1 MVFITRFW
9 YFRVLRKTMNIDL
22 FTQLSESARLK
33 YIEASGVLIAER
45 KSAPCDVKLYQVGS
59 FYTEL
64 YHHTHFNVIVNI
76 NAFTSLDMLDPYL
89 ETVTIDN
96 LIYAS

>member
-1 MVFITRFW
+1 
-9 YFRVLRKTMNIDL
+9 MNIDH
-22 FTQLSESARLK
+22 FTQLSEGDQLK
-33 YIEASGVLIAER
+33 LIHASGIQIAER
-45 KSAPCDVKLYQVGS
+45 KSAYCDVKLYQLGG
-59 FYTEL
+59 FYIEL

-89 ETVTIDN
+89 DSVVIDN

>member
-1 MVFITRFW
+1 
-9 YFRVLRKTMNIDL
+9 MNIDQ
-22 FTQLSESARLK
+22 FTQLSESAQLK
-33 YIEASGVLIAER
+33 YIQESGVFIAER
-45 KSAPCDVKLYQVGS
+45 KSAHCDVKLYQIGN

-76 NAFTSLDMLDPYL
+76 NAFTGIDMLDPYL
-89 ETVTIDN
+89 DAVVIDN

>member
-1 MVFITRFW
+1 
-9 YFRVLRKTMNIDL
+9 MNIDL
-22 FTQLSESARLK
+22 FTQLSESAQLK
-33 YIEASGVLIAER
+33 YIEASGIFIAER
-45 KSAPCDVKLYQVGS
+45 KSAYCDVKLYQIGN

-76 NAFTSLDMLDPYL
+76 NKFTSLDMLDPYL
-89 ETVTIDN
+89 EAVAIDN